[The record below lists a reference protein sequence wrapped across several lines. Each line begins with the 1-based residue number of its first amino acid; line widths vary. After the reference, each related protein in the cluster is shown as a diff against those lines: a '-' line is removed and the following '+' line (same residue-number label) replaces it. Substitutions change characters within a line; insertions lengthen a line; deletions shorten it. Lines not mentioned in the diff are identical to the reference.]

1 MRERTPRTWVIA
13 AGAAWL
19 FSIIVCGD
27 LRAEEGAQAVIAK
40 GRFAGGVV
48 AHVHGADAALLC
60 GVQRECPN
68 MLGQLLVADE
78 GDARRAREALVAAG
92 LHGKIT
98 VGQWRGGVLPFIDNF
113 VNLLIV
119 ERGDAVPREEIL
131 RVLAPEGA
139 AVVGQETI
147 VKPRPATMD
156 DWTHQLYDATGNAV
170 SKDKALRPPLQHL
183 QWVGG
188 PRWSRHH
195 DKMSSVSAC
204 VSGDGKVFYIFDEG
218 STFTPYLP
226 CHWKLIARDA
236 FNGVVLWKQP
246 IDQWIGNLYG
256 LKSGP
261 ATLPRRVV
269 VAGKRLCATL
279 GIEAPVS
286 VIDTATGK
294 TLRTIAGTEGAEEI
308 IHEDG
313 MLYLVADT
321 NENKDEFQ
329 NGPRMNFIGGKWN
342 IRKKQVLCC
351 DIEAGK
357 VLWSKSFDWVAPSTL
372 SASKGKVYL
381 FDGKQVVALGRETGE
396 VLWKSAELP
405 VWKEMATFYA
415 PKLVVQGGVVM
426 FVGGE
431 DYVPHRGSAAG
442 QVAGMS
448 TENGKVLWKE
458 KHLSGG
464 YQSPGDLLVIGGKMW
479 AANVT
484 SGRKESPTGTGE
496 IVARNPGTGQEEK
509 KYDDIPAYWF
519 HHRCYPAKAT
529 EDFLIMSRTGT
540 EFVDLETGEWTL
552 HHWVRGACLYGIMP
566 ANGLLYAP
574 QHPCSCYIG
583 AKMYGFTALAPAGSS
598 RLALQPVPDD
608 RRLIAASGAGAAFPG
623 QLGRV
628 EGEWPTYR
636 ADVARSGLVT
646 GIGAPNRLRWSV
658 KLPGA
663 PTQPVIADQKVLVAD
678 KDNPVLCALAAG
690 TGEPAWR
697 FIPGGRVDSS
707 PAIYKGLVYFGA
719 SDGCVYCLD
728 LKDGSLRWKFQAA
741 PAPAQHMY
749 LERMESTHPV
759 HGNVLVMDDRV
770 YTVAG
775 RSMFNDGGIR
785 FLILDA
791 LTGRKIKEH
800 IMDDKVPG
808 TGESLQ
814 MQHEIL
820 NMPMALS
827 DLLSSNGKKIFM
839 RYQPFDLEGNRLDL
853 IFSGKLYGYEA
864 GSYAQHVATTH
875 DPVATKQKGE
885 DAHLFSGTGFL
896 DDSWWHRT
904 YWIYGNYHASGHS
917 GYTQAGAKGAPA
929 GRMIT
934 FDKDRIY
941 TWGRLQRYFK
951 WSEEYVF
958 HLHAKNRE
966 YEDQWSVMLP
976 ILVRAMVASDDRLFL
991 LGPEELMRQ
1000 DEVKLRITEAEVQRI
1015 MAEQEKAMNGGSG
1028 SILLAVD
1035 KRSGKILSGH
1045 RMATAPVLDGMAGAY
1060 GNLYVAATDGT
1071 LSCIGGEG
1079 QGLEALADQK
1089 IEELNKDSAPPPPPA
1104 PEKGKGKGKKKQQAA
1119 PQKAAPASGP
1129 PRDADFAKVDGARVF
1144 QSALGY
1150 RVAAEGKAIGAAV
1163 RKLEAPA
1170 GGKVTLSC
1178 KIQYTS
1184 ETGPNNGYLAFG
1196 DGDGEANLVKCGLR
1210 MRKKTAAI
1218 IQGPLAKEKGAT
1230 APCATEVGRPYEL
1243 TVAVDLASGD
1253 VTLSAGGATVRAKLE
1268 RPIRAITHVGYC
1280 VSGASA
1286 DFGPVEIAQAR

>member
-1 MRERTPRTWVIA
+1 MKRRAYRNGIIAVLGALSCPFIMVGGLPAEDRAREVIA
-13 AGAAWL
+13 T
-19 FSIIVCGD
+19 
-27 LRAEEGAQAVIAK
+27 
-40 GRFAGGVV
+40 GRFAGGVAV
-48 AHVHGADAALLC
+48 HVHGADASLLC
-60 GVQRECPN
+60 SVQRQCPSL
-68 MLGQLLVADE
+68 LGKLLVAQED
-78 GDARRAREALVAAG
+78 DAVRAREALVEAG
-92 LHGKIT
+92 LHGRIT
-98 VGQWRGGVLPFIDNF
+98 VGQWQGGALPFIDNF
-113 VNLLIV
+113 VNLLV
-119 ERGDAVPREEIL
+119 LERGEAVPREEIL
-131 RVLAPEGA
+131 RVLAPEGTA
-139 AVVGQETI
+139 LIGAETI
-147 VKPRPATMD
+147 VKPRPSTMD

-170 SKDKALRPPLQHL
+170 SKDKALKPPLQHL

-246 IDQWIGNLYG
+246 IERWSGNLYG

-261 ATLPRRVV
+261 ATLPRRLV
-269 VAGKRLCATL
+269 VAGKRVCATL

-286 VIDTATGK
+286 VMDAATGK
-294 TLRTIAGTEGAEEI
+294 VLKTLAGTEGTEEI

-313 MLYLVADT
+313 ILYLVADT
-321 NENKDEFQ
+321 NENKEEFQ

-351 DIEAGK
+351 DLERGEL
-357 VLWSKSFDWVAPSTL
+357 LWSKTFDWVAPSTL
-372 SASKGKVYL
+372 SASKGKVYC
-381 FDGKQVVALGRETGE
+381 FDGKQVIAMGRENGE

-405 VWKEMATFYA
+405 VWQQMATFYA

-431 DYVPHRGSAAG
+431 DYVPHRGSAGG

-448 TENGKVLWKE
+448 TENGKVLWTA

-464 YQSPGDLLVIGGKMW
+464 YQSPGDLLVIDGKMW

-496 IVARNPGTGQEEK
+496 IVARNPGSGQEEK
-509 KYDDIPAYWF
+509 KFNDIPAYWF

-540 EFVDLETGEWTL
+540 EFVDIKTGDWTL

-583 AKMYGFTALAPAGSS
+583 AKMYGFTALAPASS
-598 RLALQPVPDD
+598 SGLALQPIPDD
-608 RRLIAASGAGAAFPG
+608 KRLSVAAGAEATFPKQG
-623 QLGRV
+623 ERA

-636 ADVARSGLVT
+636 GDVARSGLIA
-646 GIGAPNRLRWSV
+646 GISAPVRLKWSA
-658 KLPGA
+658 KLPGV

-678 KDNPVLCALAAG
+678 KDNPVLCAFAAG
-690 TGEPAWR
+690 TGEPVWR
-697 FIPGGRVDSS
+697 FVPGGRIDSS

-719 SDGCVYCLD
+719 SDGFVYCLD
-728 LKDGSLRWKFQAA
+728 LRDGTLRWRYQAA
-741 PAPAQHMY
+741 PALANHMY
-749 LERMESTHPV
+749 LERMEATHPV
-759 HGNVLVMDDRV
+759 HGNVLVMNDRL

-775 RSMFNDGGIR
+775 RSMFTDGGIR

-808 TGESLQ
+808 TGEPLQ

-839 RYQPFDLEGNRLDL
+839 RYQPFDLEGNRLAL
-853 IFSGKLYGYEA
+853 LFSGKLYGYEA

-875 DPVATKQKGE
+875 DPLATKQKGE

-958 HLHAKNRE
+958 HLHAKDYE
-966 YEDQWSVMLP
+966 YQDQWSVMLP
-976 ILVRAMVASDDRLFL
+976 ILVRAMVVSDDRLFA

-1000 DEVKLRITEAEVQRI
+1000 DEIKQRITEDEVQAL
-1015 MAEQEKAMNGGSG
+1015 MVEQEKAMNGGSG

-1035 KRSGKILSGH
+1035 KKSGKIISGH
-1045 RMATAPVLDGMAGAY
+1045 RLRTAPVLDGMAGAY

-1071 LSCIGGEG
+1071 LSCVGGEG
-1079 QGLEALADQK
+1079 QGLEALPDQK
-1089 IEELNKDSAPPPPPA
+1089 IEDLNKNSAPPPPPA
-1104 PEKGKGKGKKKQQAA
+1104 PEKGKGKGKKKQQGA
-1119 PQKAAPASGP
+1119 PQKAAPESGP
-1129 PRDADFAKVDGARVF
+1129 PRDADFVKVDGARVF

-1150 RVAAEGKAIGAAV
+1150 RVAAEGKEIGAAV
-1163 RKLEAPA
+1163 KKLDAPA
-1170 GGKVTLSC
+1170 VGKVTLSC
-1178 KIQYTS
+1178 KIQYTNA
-1184 ETGPNNGYLAFG
+1184 TGPNNGYLSFG
-1196 DGDGEANLVKCGLR
+1196 DGDAEANLVKCGLR
-1210 MRKKTAAI
+1210 MKKKSAAV

-1230 APCATEVGRPYEL
+1230 SPCATEVGRPYEL

-1253 VTLSAGGATVRAKLE
+1253 VTLSAGGATVTAKLE

-1286 DFGPVEIAQAR
+1286 DFSPIEVIPAR

>member
-1 MRERTPRTWVIA
+1 MSKRTDRRKMIA
-13 AGAAWL
+13 ACAAW
-19 FSIIVCGD
+19 VCLLGAGAVA
-27 LRAEEGAQAVIAK
+27 RAEDEAQGVIAK
-40 GRFAGGVV
+40 SGFSGGVV

-60 GVQRECPN
+60 SLCERRPN
-68 MLGQLLVADE
+68 MLGQLLVAEED
-78 GDARRAREALVAAG
+78 GARRAREALVASG

-119 ERGDAVPREEIL
+119 SGADAVPREEIL
-131 RVLAPEGA
+131 RVLAPEGTA
-139 AVVGQETI
+139 LVGGETV

-183 QWVGG
+183 QWIGG

-236 FNGVVLWKQP
+236 FNGVILWKRP
-246 IDQWIGNLYG
+246 IDRWSGNLYG

-261 ATLPRRVV
+261 STLPRRVV
-269 VAGKRLCATL
+269 VAGKRVCATL
-279 GIEAPVS
+279 GIDAPVS
-286 VIDTATGK
+286 VLDTATGEVLK
-294 TLRTIAGTEGAEEI
+294 TLAGTEGTEEI

-321 NENKDEFQ
+321 NEDKEEFE
-329 NGPRMNFIGGKWN
+329 NGPRMNFPGGKWI

-351 DIEAGK
+351 DLDAGK
-357 VLWSKSFDWVAPSTL
+357 VLWSKSFDWVAPATL

-381 FDGKQVVALGRETGE
+381 FDGKHVVALGSETGE

-405 VWKEMATFYA
+405 VWQQMATFYA
-415 PKLVVQGGVVM
+415 PRLVVQGGVVM

-431 DYVPHRGSAAG
+431 DYVPHRGSAGG

-448 TENGKVLWKE
+448 TENGKILWKE

-464 YQSPGDLLVIGGKMW
+464 YQSPGDLLVIDGKMW

-583 AKMYGFTALAPAGSS
+583 AKMYGFTALAPAGAS
-598 RLALQPVPDD
+598 RAVLQPVPDD
-608 RRLIAASGAGAAFPG
+608 RRLSAAPGAGTAFP
-623 QLGRV
+623 RR
-628 EGEWPTYR
+628 EARENGEWPTYR
-636 ADVARSGLVT
+636 GDIARSGLVG
-646 GIGAPNRLRWSV
+646 GIGAPGRLKWSTR
-658 KLPGA
+658 LPGA
-663 PTQPVIADQKVLVAD
+663 PTQPVIAGQKVLVAD
-678 KDNPVLCALAAG
+678 KDNPVLCAFDAG
-690 TGEPAWR
+690 TGAPAWR
-697 FIPGGRVDSS
+697 FIPGGRIDSS

-719 SDGCVYCLD
+719 SDGFVYCLD
-728 LKDGSLRWKFQAA
+728 LGSGALRWKYQAA
-741 PAPAQHMY
+741 PAVAHHMY
-749 LERMESTHPV
+749 MERMEATHPV
-759 HGNVLVMDDRV
+759 HGNVLVMNDRL

-864 GSYAQHVATTH
+864 GSYGEHVAMTH

-904 YWIYGNYHASGHS
+904 YWIYGKYHASGHS

-929 GRMIT
+929 GRMIA
-934 FDKDRIY
+934 FDQDRIY
-941 TWGRLQRYFK
+941 TWGRLQRFFK

-958 HLHAKNRE
+958 HLHAKNYE

-1000 DEVKLRITEAEVQRI
+1000 DEIKLRITEEEVQKI
-1015 MAEQEKAMNGGSG
+1015 MAEQEKAIDGKSG

-1045 RMATAPVLDGMAGAY
+1045 RMAVAPVLDGMAGAY

-1071 LSCIGGEG
+1071 LSCIGADG
-1079 QGLEALADQK
+1079 QGLEALADGK
-1089 IEELNKDSAPPPPPA
+1089 IEEWNKNSAPPPPPPPA
-1104 PEKGKGKGKKKQQAA
+1104 KGKGKKKGA
-1119 PQKAAPASGP
+1119 PAKAAPVSGP
-1129 PRDADFAKVDGARVF
+1129 PKDADFSKVDGARVF

-1150 RVAAEGKAIGAAV
+1150 RVAAEGKAIGTAV
-1163 RKLEAPA
+1163 KKLDAPA
-1170 GGKVTLSC
+1170 VGKVTLKC
-1178 KIQYTS
+1178 KLQYAS
-1184 ETGPNNGYLAFG
+1184 EGGPNNGYLAFG
-1196 DGDGEANLVKCGLR
+1196 DGDDEAGLVKCGLR
-1210 MRKKTAAI
+1210 MKKKTAAV

-1230 APCATEVGRPYEL
+1230 SPCATEEGKPYEL
-1243 TVAVDLASGD
+1243 AVTVDLASGD

-1268 RPIRAITHVGYC
+1268 RPIAAITHIGYC
-1280 VSGASA
+1280 VSGTSA
-1286 DFGPVEIAQAR
+1286 DFGAIEVAASR